1 MFTGESAEGPASKR
15 DKLAT
20 ADEAIAAADA
30 VLAATEPTIS
40 PDTAAPSG
48 EASARRESTEGAV
61 SMEAEQEERDAERR
75 QSNAAAASRTGD
87 TPKEAEGSM
96 REYRNDLE
104 YLEDSFKLM
113 IITLRYT
120 LSSWC
125 TLF

>member
-1 MFTGESAEGPASKR
+1 MLTGESAEAPATKR
-15 DKLAT
+15 DKLST

-30 VLAATEPTIS
+30 VLAATDPTTDPSIS

-48 EASARRESTEGAV
+48 EASARRKSTDGAV
-61 SMEAEQEERDAERR
+61 SMEIEQEERDAERR
-75 QSNAAAASRTGD
+75 QSNAAAASRTED

-113 IITLRYT
+113 IITLRYY
-120 LSSWC
+120 C
-125 TLF
+125 TLW